1 VEATIDNHQW
11 YAIVK
16 RCVRRERIL
25 AVVNANGGDPA
36 DVEGVIGDGGDDTA
50 TTTDS
55 VVTMPSLLQ
64 GIVDNEDEVAAEFGP
79 RAQQRAEAQ
88 QARLQQREQIREDR
102 NHFHREK
109 SHREKA
115 AMEMV
120 GGRRVN
126 SIVGNS
132 AVGKS
137 STEQK
142 RTAWRDPLL
151 ARTSKNSAPKLAY
164 SGRVSAEAVKAKAS
178 AARHKLSLGRWADLE
193 SGTAALD
200 IADAF
205 LDGPVGRELTDPSSF
220 MFKGRRQER
229 EDDFDDDD
237 IVGIVDQIESRN
249 RRELDASARS
259 QANYLLHGSRSMGS
273 GGSRGSSSNSQQTG
287 NKLSFGH
294 KTVRERESAQTL
306 QRDARSL
313 YAQGWR
319 SSKGGWVAD
328 FGLPHTHALNRDE
341 DFEYAH
347 SLSQMRENFYRTK
360 NDQKRRTELDGFDVD
375 GVDDYTMKVANT
387 IQAPTASELGIHQL
401 DAKPYSF
408 SSTRSPVE
416 RINSLREEFGLHH
429 DSPKAQA
436 SSNAGAA
443 KSAANR
449 FALHSDDD
457 DNKDG
462 TESSSS
468 TPINMN
474 RPIRHDDGSDEN
486 PVIDVNSDNEG
497 SSTSTGHGADRLLGN
512 LQSSVSLKTAAR

>member
-50 TTTDS
+50 TTSDS

-151 ARTSKNSAPKLAY
+151 ARTSKNPAPKLAY
-164 SGRVSAEAVKAKAS
+164 SSTTQVV
-178 AARHKLSLGRWADLE
+178 
-193 SGTAALD
+193 
-200 IADAF
+200 
-205 LDGPVGRELTDPSSF
+205 VGS
-220 MFKGRRQER
+220 
-229 EDDFDDDD
+229 
-237 IVGIVDQIESRN
+237 VG
-249 RRELDASARS
+249 
-259 QANYLLHGSRSMGS
+259 
-273 GGSRGSSSNSQQTG
+273 
-287 NKLSFGH
+287 
-294 KTVRERESAQTL
+294 
-306 QRDARSL
+306 
-313 YAQGWR
+313 
-319 SSKGGWVAD
+319 
-328 FGLPHTHALNRDE
+328 
-341 DFEYAH
+341 
-347 SLSQMRENFYRTK
+347 
-360 NDQKRRTELDGFDVD
+360 
-375 GVDDYTMKVANT
+375 
-387 IQAPTASELGIHQL
+387 
-401 DAKPYSF
+401 
-408 SSTRSPVE
+408 
-416 RINSLREEFGLHH
+416 
-429 DSPKAQA
+429 
-436 SSNAGAA
+436 
-443 KSAANR
+443 
-449 FALHSDDD
+449 
-457 DNKDG
+457 
-462 TESSSS
+462 
-468 TPINMN
+468 
-474 RPIRHDDGSDEN
+474 
-486 PVIDVNSDNEG
+486 
-497 SSTSTGHGADRLLGN
+497 
-512 LQSSVSLKTAAR
+512 